1 MFADITKIDMQKLL
15 TVLFFLFLFHF
26 SYSQNYKISWGDEV
40 KMKKNTKD
48 MDIVAAD
55 NSGVY
60 FTEEKAKLQSIGL
73 FGGTVGT
80 SAKLVKFDKN
90 FNSVF
95 EKDYSKELKGVSF
108 DNIQML
114 DDELFLFATDYD
126 KREKTVRILGVQLDK
141 KSGEMLGELSE
152 LDNYQL
158 ESKRDNYDIHF
169 DTIDNSKNFLLV
181 TDISNND
188 RTSIAV
194 AVLDKNLKKKESA
207 TINLS
212 YEKKTYNLEDV
223 KFTKGGKIILLGKV
237 MEHMVR
243 NNGKQKNRM
252 VFKEFALSVY
262 NNKGKKEKDINL
274 SSGSHFIIG
283 GKIIEEPTGELLLAG
298 FYSNEQKKN
307 DLNGFFMN
315 KIDVNSGTLVLSS
328 FKEINASMLGEAS
341 EDPEDAKAADEDND
355 EKKSRKEK
363 KKDSDNDEEE
373 ELPNSYVI
381 RSVNLNPADNS
392 YIITSEISQLTSYT
406 YTYMTGTG
414 ASSHWETRTVYTFTN
429 RDILLIDADKDA
441 QIRWLNVIPKYQ
453 VEQVSSSS
461 NGMSNSSAAGLG
473 YFARAGGMPYY
484 SSYTSFID
492 DNKMFIILNDHE
504 KNKDVAAY
512 GNKVKMIRTFKKF
525 SDTYGVTV
533 DLNTGKL
540 AKKFINENSEDII
553 LMPRHS
559 YTVGNT
565 IYIPSMRQRLMAKS
579 ELKIAK
585 IVVN

>member
-1 MFADITKIDMQKLL
+1 MKKIASS
-15 TVLFFLFLFHF
+15 FFLLFTFYF
-26 SYSQNYKISWGDEV
+26 SYSQNYKLSWGDEV

-55 NSGVY
+55 KSGVY
-60 FTEEKAKLQSIGL
+60 FTEERAKLQAIGL
-73 FGGTVGT
+73 FGNTIGT
-80 SAKLVKFDKN
+80 SAKLVKFDKS
-90 FNSVF
+90 FNEVF

-114 DDELFLFATDYD
+114 DDGLFLFATDYD
-126 KREKTVRILGVQLDK
+126 KREKTVRILGAKLDK
-141 KSGEMLGELSE
+141 NTGEMLGELSE

-169 DTIDNSKNFLLV
+169 DTIENTKNFLLV

-194 AVLDKNLKKKESA
+194 AVLDKNLKKKQSA
-207 TINLS
+207 VINLS
-212 YEKKTYNLEDV
+212 YEKKTYSLEDV
-223 KFTKGGKIILLGKV
+223 KFTQGGKIILLGKV

-262 NNKGKKEKDINL
+262 NSKGKKEKDIDL

-283 GKIIEEPTGELLLAG
+283 GKIIEEPNGQLLLAG

-315 KIDVNSGTLVLSS
+315 KIDVNAGTLTLSS
-328 FKEINASMLGEAS
+328 FKEINSGMLGDVS
-341 EDPEDAKAADEDND
+341 EDADDAKAAEDDDND
-355 EKKSRKEK
+355 KKSRKEK
-363 KKDSDNDEEE
+363 KKDDDDEEE
-373 ELPNSYVI
+373 ELPNSYTI
-381 RSVNLNPADNS
+381 RSVNLNPADGS
-392 YIITSEISQLTSYT
+392 YIITSEITQLTSYT
-406 YTYMTGTG
+406 YSYMTGTG
-414 ASSHWETRTVYTFTN
+414 ASAHWETRTVYTFTN
-429 RDILLIDADKDA
+429 RDILLIDADKEA

-453 VEQVSSSS
+453 VEQISSS
-461 NGMSNSSAAGLG
+461 GRGLSNSSAAGLG
-473 YFARAGGMPYY
+473 YFAWSGGMPYY
-484 SSYTSFID
+484 SSFTSFID
-492 DNKMFIILNDHE
+492 NNKMFIILNDHE
-504 KNKDVAAY
+504 KNKDIAAY

-525 SDTYGVTV
+525 SDTYGVSV

-540 AKKFINENSEDII
+540 TKKFINENSEDII

-565 IYIPSMRQRLMAKS
+565 IYIPSMRQRMMAKS